1 MRAPD
6 SLASAMPAAIA
17 LAESGE
23 PSVGIR
29 MCLNMAVSGS
39 VSGREHALE
48 AGDVEDAHVLL
59 LHADQPGILEL
70 REQAADGLELQAEV
84 AAELLARHA
93 QVEVGGRIAAAQEA
107 LGQVEQEGGE
117 ALLGAH
123 RAEQQHHAVVAH
135 DLA

>member
-17 LAESGE
+17 FAESAE

-29 MCLNMAVSGS
+29 MCLNMAPGS
-39 VSGREHALE
+39 MPGREHALD
-48 AGDVEDAHVLL
+48 AGDVEDADVLL
-59 LHADQPGILEL
+59 LHVDQALGLEL
-70 REQAADGLELQAEV
+70 GEQAAHGFELQTEV

-93 QVEVGGRIAAAQEA
+93 QVEVGGRVAAAQEA
-107 LGQVEQEGGE
+107 PRQVEQEGGE

-123 RAEQQHHAVVAH
+123 RA
-135 DLA
+135 